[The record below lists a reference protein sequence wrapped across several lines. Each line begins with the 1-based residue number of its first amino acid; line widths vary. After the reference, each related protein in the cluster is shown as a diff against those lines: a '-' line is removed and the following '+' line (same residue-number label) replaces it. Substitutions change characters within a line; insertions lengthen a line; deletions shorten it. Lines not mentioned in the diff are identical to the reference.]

1 MRSRHVFQ
9 LALVFAIAASSAGCS
24 SLRSATGQG
33 KDAPDEFAVV
43 TKAPLVIPPDFNL
56 RPPAAGAAPTNQLEP
71 TQAAQAAL
79 FSSDPS
85 AFTASLPATMSTG
98 EKSLLV
104 AAGAQN
110 ADPTIRQE
118 IAADS
123 RATRAADESFTNTLL
138 FGSTAPSSAAP
149 VDADSEARRVDAQ
162 KAGGSAASPAPTPA
176 PQPEEHHDSGWLD
189 GLFNW

>member
-1 MRSRHVFQ
+1 MRSRHIVQ
-9 LALVFAIAASSAGCS
+9 LALVCTVAISGAGCS
-24 SLRSATGQG
+24 SLRSAAGQG

-79 FSSDPS
+79 FSADPS
-85 AFTASLPATMSTG
+85 TFTASLPASMSTG

-110 ADPTIRQE
+110 ADPGIRQE
-118 IAADS
+118 IAADA
-123 RATRAADESFTNTLL
+123 RATRAADDSFTNTLL
-138 FGSTAPSSAAP
+138 FGSTAPSGTAP
-149 VDADSEARRVDAQ
+149 VDADAEARRIDAQ
-162 KAGGSAASPAPTPA
+162 KAGGSAPAPAPA
-176 PQPEEHHDSGWLD
+176 APPPEEHHDSGWLD